1 MIYYY
6 QYDNILNMILLYTN
20 SKEEKHGHFIT
31 FWTSYLFYF
40 QKGAGGM
47 NVLTIQNLSKSFGK
61 QKIID
66 NLNISVPAGSVFGF
80 IGQNGA
86 GKTTTMKMVLG
97 LLQPDRGEIHVC
109 NEKVCFGQTKT
120 NQFIGYLPDVPE
132 FYNYMTPSQY
142 LKLCGEVIGLS
153 KSEIEQRGQN
163 LLSLVGLNGITK
175 QIGGFSRG
183 MKQRLGIAQAL
194 FTNPKLLI
202 CDEPTSALDP
212 VGRKE
217 ILDILRKISSTTTV
231 LFSTHILSDV
241 ERICD
246 HVAFLNEG
254 KIAVSGTLAE
264 IKALHGHDRLLIE
277 FSDDNELSVFTQQ
290 KAVKALNAKSEVT
303 NREIILHSR
312 GMKKV
317 QQSLFNIFCETG
329 LCPVKM
335 ELMEPSL
342 ESLFLEVIK

>member
-1 MIYYY
+1 M
-6 QYDNILNMILLYTN
+6 NIL
-20 SKEEKHGHFIT
+20 
-31 FWTSYLFYF
+31 
-40 QKGAGGM
+40 
-47 NVLTIQNLSKSFGK
+47 TIENLSKSFGK
-61 QKIID
+61 QKIIA
-66 NLNISVPAGSVFGF
+66 NLNMSVPEGSVFGF
-80 IGQNGA
+80 IGKNGA

-97 LLQPDRGEIHVC
+97 LLKPDNGKIHVC
-109 NEKVCFGQTKT
+109 NESVCFGHTRT
-120 NQFIGYLPDVPE
+120 NQYIGYLPDVPE
-132 FYNYMTPSQY
+132 FYNYMTPAQY

-153 KSEIEQRGQN
+153 KTEISQRSQK
-163 LLSLVGLNGITK
+163 LLSLVGLNGMTK

-194 FTNPKLLI
+194 LTQPKLLI

-217 ILDILRKISSTTTV
+217 ILDILYKISGTTTV

-264 IKALHGHDRLLIE
+264 IKALHGHDSLLLE
-277 FSDDNELSVFTQQ
+277 FSVDKDLQFFKKQ
-290 KAVKALNAKSEVT
+290 KSIEPLLAHSAEN
-303 NREIILHSR
+303 NREIILHSCD
-312 GMKKV
+312 MEKV
-317 QQSLFNIFCETG
+317 QQCLFAVLAETG
-329 LCPVKM
+329 ICPIKI

-342 ESLFLEVIK
+342 ESLFLEVVK